1 MLTPDSLVFAAGDE
15 KYSGVFNYGGFEENK
30 VWTKKNIL
38 RIVKVSIVEPGAAES
53 NYALQVERKASSVS
67 PATFI
72 TTSKDGAFDEWN
84 TDVKYCLSFALLYI
98 QNTFAKDN
106 LLFLVLLRE
115 RPLW

>member
-1 MLTPDSLVFAAGDE
+1 MKKQMSLCLSLLLIFTLLASVLTPDSLVFAAGDE

-72 TTSKDGAFDEWN
+72 TTSKDGAFDE
-84 TDVKYCLSFALLYI
+84 
-98 QNTFAKDN
+98 
-106 LLFLVLLRE
+106 
-115 RPLW
+115 